1 MSATSV
7 SRRPRRSRTYWARRV
22 SEQAASGLSMR
33 AFCVRHDLALKTFA
47 RWKRKLEG
55 ASSSPAAF
63 VELPVTPTPGPAA
76 PPGWDIELELA
87 DGVRLRLYR
96 R

>member
-1 MSATSV
+1 MSATSP

-22 SEQAASGLSMR
+22 SEQAESGLSMR
-33 AFCVRHDLALKTFA
+33 AFCARHDLALKTFV

-55 ASSSPAAF
+55 ASLSPPAF
-63 VELPVTPTPGPAA
+63 VELPVASPPVPPSA
-76 PPGWDIELELA
+76 PGWDIELELP
-87 DGVRLRLYR
+87 DGVRLRLQR